1 MGHGGGIV
9 GSEKRVRL
17 EEVFLEEEPRILTE
31 YVTSGHTEMWGK
43 AVLEEGIGWAKAW
56 RWESWAYEYVGVYIL
71 LEQMRES
78 IGQF

>member
-9 GSEKRVRL
+9 GSEERVRL

-43 AVLEEGIGWAKAW
+43 AFLEEGIG
-56 RWESWAYEYVGVYIL
+56 
-71 LEQMRES
+71 
-78 IGQF
+78 